1 MDAMLTRAC
10 NLVKRMGCPEEGGLF
25 CILCGSA
32 LFASERSL
40 QVKCRQCG
48 QYVHVRDVR
57 IAGTHGVPRT
67 VTCGDVAVEVRG
79 RVMGDL
85 VGRNI
90 AIEGLVQGNVLATG
104 EVRVAGTAR
113 VSGHILC
120 ARLHVETGAVIEGSI
135 ERVAG

>member
-1 MDAMLTRAC
+1 MLTLAR
-10 NLVKRMGCPEEGGLF
+10 NLVKRMAGPEEDGLF
-25 CILCGSA
+25 CILCGAA
-32 LFASERSL
+32 LYASERSL
-40 QVKCRQCG
+40 QVQCRQCG

-57 IAGTHGVPRT
+57 IAGMHAVPRT
-67 VTCGDVAVEVRG
+67 VTCGDVAVEGRG

-90 AIEGLVQGNVLATG
+90 AIAGVVKGNVLATG

-113 VSGHILC
+113 VCGHILC
-120 ARLHVETGAVIEGSI
+120 ARLHVETGAFIEGSI